1 MPTEGK
7 RPPFGI
13 VDANLSVGDDG
24 QSVVIGVTVDVAEI
38 AAGLSK
44 EARLALE
51 MAASKLGG
59 GQIRGAPEAKRGL
72 CEVRC
77 AVRVE
82 PSGRTIILPLGRVV
96 VAYMKRGYA

>member
-1 MPTEGK
+1 MAESK
-7 RPPFGI
+7 KHPPSGI

-24 QSVVIGVTVDVAEI
+24 QSVVIEVTVDVAEI

-51 MAASKLGG
+51 MAASGLGD
-59 GQIRGAPEAKRGL
+59 GQLRGAPEAKREL
-72 CEVRC
+72 CEVGC
-77 AVRVE
+77 AMRVE

-96 VAYMKRGYA
+96 AAYTKRGRV